1 MGAALKLQTG
11 VDLVEIPR
19 IAAVLERHGQ
29 RFLDRIYTPAEQ
41 ARARGRPA
49 ELAVRFAAKEATMK
63 ALGTGRR
70 GVGWRE
76 VEVLSDPR
84 GRPLLHLHGR
94 AAARAA
100 ELGFTGFAVS
110 LSHERSMA
118 IAMVVAWGKEM
129 DVTAASRPAST
140 AADTGKRAEP

>member
-1 MGAALKLQTG
+1 MNLQTG

-19 IAAVLERHGQ
+19 LAAVLARYGQ
-29 RFLDRIYTPAEQ
+29 RFLNRIYTPAEQ
-41 ARARGRPA
+41 QRARGRPA

-84 GRPLLHLHGR
+84 GRPLLRLHGR

-100 ELGFTGFAVS
+100 ALGLTGFAVS

-118 IAMVVAWGKEM
+118 VATVVAWGAETPN
-129 DVTAASRPAST
+129 DPQARERP
-140 AADTGKRAEP
+140 

>member
-1 MGAALKLQTG
+1 MNLQIG

-19 IAAVLERHGQ
+19 IAAVLERYGQ

-49 ELAVRFAAKEATMK
+49 ELAVRFAAKEAAMK

-84 GRPLLHLHGR
+84 GRPLLRLHGR

-100 ELGFTGFAVS
+100 VLGLTTFAVS
-110 LSHERSMA
+110 LSHEHSMA
-118 IAMVVAWGKEM
+118 VAMVVAWGGETYA
-129 DVTAASRPAST
+129 TAESSPASDV
-140 AADTGKRAEP
+140 ARPGKNDDH

>member
-1 MGAALKLQTG
+1 MNLQVG
-11 VDLVEIPR
+11 VDLVEIHR
-19 IAAVLERHGQ
+19 ITAIFDRYGQ

-94 AAARAA
+94 AAVRAA
-100 ELGFTGFAVS
+100 ELGLTGFAVS

-118 IAMVVAWGKEM
+118 IAMVVAWEKKA
-129 DVTAASRPAST
+129 DATAEKGSA
-140 AADTGKRAEP
+140 

>member
-1 MGAALKLQTG
+1 MNLQVG

-19 IAAVLERHGQ
+19 LAAVLERYGQ

-76 VEVLSDPR
+76 VELRSDPR
-84 GRPLLHLHGR
+84 GRPLLRLHGR

-100 ELGFTGFAVS
+100 ALGLTDFAVS

-118 IAMVVAWGKEM
+118 VAMVVAWG
-129 DVTAASRPAST
+129 TAAPADSPPRG
-140 AADTGKRAEP
+140 AP

>member
-1 MGAALKLQTG
+1 VNLQVG
-11 VDLVEIPR
+11 VDLVEISR
-19 IAAVLERHGQ
+19 IAAVLASHGQ

-49 ELAVRFAAKEATMK
+49 ELAARFAAKEATMK
-63 ALGTGRR
+63 ALGTGRI

-76 VEVLSDPR
+76 VEVVSDRR

-94 AAARAA
+94 AARRAA
-100 ELGFTGFAVS
+100 ELGLTGFSVS

-118 IAMVVAWGKEM
+118 IAMVVAWG
-129 DVTAASRPAST
+129 DG
-140 AADTGKRAEP
+140 DTTP

>member
-1 MGAALKLQTG
+1 MMHLQVG
-11 VDLVEIPR
+11 VDLVEISR
-19 IAAVLERHGQ
+19 IAAVLCRHGQ

-41 ARARGRPA
+41 ARSRGRPA
-49 ELAVRFAAKEATMK
+49 ELAVRFAAKEAAMK
-63 ALGTGRR
+63 ALGTGRI

-84 GRPLLHLHGR
+84 GRPLLRLHGR

-100 ELGFTGFAVS
+100 ALGLANFALS

-118 IAMVVAWGKEM
+118 VAMVVAWGDQE
-129 DVTAASRPAST
+129 AHP
-140 AADTGKRAEP
+140 

>member
-1 MGAALKLQTG
+1 LNVQVG

-19 IAAVLERHGQ
+19 IAAVLERYGQ

-41 ARARGRPA
+41 QRARGRPA
-49 ELAVRFAAKEATMK
+49 ELAARFAAKEATMK

-70 GVGWRE
+70 GVSWRE
-76 VEVLSDPR
+76 VELLSDLR
-84 GRPLLHLHGR
+84 GRPLLRLHGR

-100 ELGFTGFAVS
+100 ALGLATFAIS

-118 IAMVVAWGKEM
+118 IAMVVAYG
-129 DVTAASRPAST
+129 V
-140 AADTGKRAEP
+140 GEPPS

>member
-1 MGAALKLQTG
+1 MMNLQVG

-19 IAAVLERHGQ
+19 IAAVLQRHGQ

-49 ELAVRFAAKEATMK
+49 ELASRFAAKEATMK
-63 ALGTGRR
+63 ALGTGRL

-76 VEVLSDPR
+76 VEVLSDRR
-84 GRPLLHLHGR
+84 GRPLIFLHGR

-100 ELGFTGFAVS
+100 ALGLVTFSVS
-110 LSHERSMA
+110 LSHERTMA
-118 IAMVVAWGKEM
+118 IAMVVACGEG
-129 DVTAASRPAST
+129 AATR
-140 AADTGKRAEP
+140 

>member
-1 MGAALKLQTG
+1 MNLQIG

-19 IAAVLERHGQ
+19 IEAVLRRHGR

-41 ARARGRPA
+41 KRARGRPS
-49 ELAVRFAAKEATMK
+49 ELAARFAAKEATMK

-70 GVGWRE
+70 GVSWRE

-84 GRPLLHLHGR
+84 GRPVLRLHGR

-100 ELGFTGFAVS
+100 ELGLAAFAVS
-110 LSHERSMA
+110 LSHERTMA
-118 IAMVVAWGKEM
+118 VAMVVAWG
-129 DVTAASRPAST
+129 S
-140 AADTGKRAEP
+140 EPLGI